1 MSQNTPHR
9 LISKLW
15 ADSWIMKDTAPF
27 QKKLLVFALIS
38 SPLIGLYSFL
48 PLALLFETFVAQLNI
63 SFTPFSDISLFGRI
77 VTGILAISISV
88 FIIWLLNIWLFN
100 FFQRNSLHRFKIL
113 RYLGSYVFTL
123 AFLAFVFYLRTRVL
137 SSPIDLGYVRFYPL
151 IGGMAN
157 NTFILILIDLLVNQQ
172 ARSDLELEKAQLEIN
187 NLVAR
192 QEQLKQQIHPHFLFN
207 SLSTMGSL
215 IKKEP
220 NEAYLYV
227 QKLAGF
233 LRTSLTMAQ
242 DDVVSIK
249 EDLYYF
255 EEYMQL
261 QKTRFGKAINYEVR
275 LSDTTRSRG
284 KLPVFTLQQLG
295 ENAIKHN
302 NITENRPLHIKVT
315 TNGSRLHVCNS
326 LFEKPEDLKTKSGTG
341 LNNIKARFK
350 YFTEEE
356 LIFQKEIDEF
366 RASVPMLEVETL

>member
-38 SPLIGLYSFL
+38 SPLIGLFSFL

-100 FFQRNSLHRFKIL
+100 FFQRNSFHRFKIL

-302 NITENRPLHIKVT
+302 AFSKSTPLHLLIE
-315 TNGSRLHVCNS
+315 
-326 LFEKPEDLKTKSGTG
+326 EKNECIWVS
-341 LNNIKARFK
+341 NNILNK
-350 YFTEEE
+350 YSIEKTTQ
-356 LIFQKEIDEF
+356 LGLKNLSNRYILLGSKPPEILEMDNEF
-366 RASVPMLEVETL
+366 SVILNIIKS